1 MERLVNV
8 ILGRII
14 NVVMAALFAAMVWR
28 SIRLL
33 NRVPTGPFL
42 ALPPS
47 HSALGRSLTVAPLLA
62 GTLGLVVLASRSFGT
77 WLLLPAIILL
87 TLISTGCGRAFST
100 LWWPAA
106 LGACLFFV
114 AQGLATLPML
124 IPWAVTIEAGSA
136 PALGLVFGAGAMFAT
151 SLWSSAVM
159 LMATSETG

>member
-33 NRVPTGPFL
+33 NRVPTGLFL
-42 ALPPS
+42 ALTPANT
-47 HSALGRSLTVAPLLA
+47 ALGRSLTVAPMLA

-77 WLLLPAIILL
+77 WLLLPAIVLL
-87 TLISTGCGRAFST
+87 VLISIGCSRAFST
-100 LWWPAA
+100 LWWPAV
-106 LGACLFFV
+106 LGACLFV
-114 AQGLATLPML
+114 MAETIATLPM
-124 IPWAVTIEAGSA
+124 IVPSAVTIEAGSA
-136 PALGLVFGAGAMFAT
+136 PALGLIFGAAAMFAT